1 MAEVGDRWLCTC
13 GDDDRLRVWDS
24 KNGWALHNQIVGRP
38 DAFLCLLSLQSVFG
52 DPVLASAG
60 ANDKLQLWDVSAE
73 WPMIVSVSQTDETR
87 IDDTA
92 HGCVCVQW
100 ETPWAGWTGWDV
112 CAWGCSVPCLVVPT
126 SWLGWLLFSG
136 SCGSRGHF
144 LLLSSVPVS
153 AL

>member
-92 HGCVCVQW
+92 HGCVCVQC
-100 ETPWAGWTGWDV
+100 V
-112 CAWGCSVPCLVVPT
+112 CAM
-126 SWLGWLLFSG
+126 
-136 SCGSRGHF
+136 
-144 LLLSSVPVS
+144 
-153 AL
+153 